1 MTFDF
6 SRISPRGWAVTIV
19 ISGSLIS
26 VPFMRANHVPGLRQS
41 QESEFLSGASASQS
55 TPDQPERLDGRSTSL
70 ATPTRVS
77 AFRLP
82 PPGAVPS
89 PTVADSSQAV
99 TTEFPEWV
107 RKPSPLDELLHSS
120 EPGQS
125 TEATAPPLR
134 KPTAFRTWSDET
146 KNLRQV
152 AEIERDSLRRHT
164 PFSDSNPSS
173 TAASPSLAH
182 LVWPDQDLPQFA
194 DRPSRPAAELVGS
207 RSSTELAGPNRH
219 QFNSSPHGD
228 GIQASKN
235 VGASLRSQV
244 VPSRELFIH
253 QPGFGKP

>member
-1 MTFDF
+1 MTFNF

-19 ISGSLIS
+19 ISGSVIS

-41 QESEFLSGASASQS
+41 QESEFLSGVCARQS
-55 TPDQPERLDGRSTSL
+55 TPDRLERLDGRSTSL

-77 AFRLP
+77 TF
-82 PPGAVPS
+82 
-89 PTVADSSQAV
+89 

-134 KPTAFRTWSDET
+134 KPTPFRTWSDET
-146 KNLRQV
+146 KNLGQV
-152 AEIERDSLRRHT
+152 AEIERDTLHRHT
-164 PFSDSNPSS
+164 PFSDSNRSS

-182 LVWPDQDLPQFA
+182 LVWPDQDLPQIA
-194 DRPSRPAAELVGS
+194 DHPSRPAAELVGS
-207 RSSTELAGPNRH
+207 RSSTELGGPNRH
-219 QFNSSPHGD
+219 QFNSSSHGG